1 VIARLMLFVFWCI
14 TAAGAQ
20 ERLTAQEVLQNVQ
33 QRYAGIASATASF
46 VQTVTL
52 RFGNKEQRHSGT
64 VKIKRGNKYRVETP
78 DQRLIA
84 DGKTVWIVSAA
95 NNQVLI
101 DSFKEN
107 TRVFS
112 PEKFLLGLPDEF
124 SAKELKRE
132 QSLIKISL
140 EPGAASAKTG
150 HVRSMTAWIREKDWT
165 VVRIVYTD
173 RNRAKYDIT
182 LTEVRFNAPVNDA
195 EFSFDPPA
203 GMQVV
208 DLRKVQ

>member
-1 VIARLMLFVFWCI
+1 MTARLMISVLWCI
-14 TAAGAQ
+14 TAAVAQ
-20 ERLTAQEVLQNVQ
+20 ERLTSQTVLQNVQ
-33 QRYAGIASATASF
+33 KNYAGITSATASF

-52 RFGNKEQRHSGT
+52 RFGKNDQRQTGT
-64 VKIKRGNKYRVETP
+64 VKIKQGNKYRVETP
-78 DQRLIA
+78 DQQLIA
-84 DGKTVWIVSAA
+84 DGKTVWIVSTA

-132 QSLIKISL
+132 QGLLKISL
-140 EPGAASAKTG
+140 EPGAGSAKTG
-150 HVRSMTAWIREKDWT
+150 PVRTMTAWIREENWS

-173 RNRAKYDIT
+173 RNRTHYDIT
-182 LTEVRFNAPVNDA
+182 LTDVRFNTPVNDA

>member
-1 VIARLMLFVFWCI
+1 VTARLMLSVLWCI
-14 TAAGAQ
+14 TAAVAQ
-20 ERLTAQEVLQNVQ
+20 DRLTSQEVLRNVQ
-33 QRYAGIASATASF
+33 KQYVGITSATASF
-46 VQTVTL
+46 VQKVTL
-52 RFGNKEQRHSGT
+52 RFGNKEQQQSGT
-64 VKIKRGNKYRVETP
+64 VKIKQGNKYRVETP

-84 DGKTVWIVSAA
+84 DGKTVWIVSTA

-107 TRVFS
+107 ARVFS
-112 PEKFLLGLPDEF
+112 PERFLLGLPDDF

-132 QSLIKISL
+132 QGLVKISL

-150 HVRSMTAWIREKDWT
+150 HIRTMTAWIREKDWT

-173 RNRAKYDIT
+173 RNRAQYDIT
-182 LTEVRFNAPVNDA
+182 LTEVRLNAPVSDA
-195 EFSFDPPA
+195 EFAFEPPA

-208 DLRKVQ
+208 DLRKGQ